1 MVCEPVGLHLGVGS
15 LEWGAWREGGRAA
28 QVYTERLCGG
38 VWELRGEAQ
47 LTWAAVLRVGLGAI
61 WSPWQQP
68 LFLPI

>member
-1 MVCEPVGLHLGVGS
+1 MSLWVCTVEC
-15 LEWGAWREGGRAA
+15 GAWREGRRAA

-47 LTWAAVLRVGLGAI
+47 FTWAAVLRVGLGAI

-68 LFLPI
+68 PFLPM